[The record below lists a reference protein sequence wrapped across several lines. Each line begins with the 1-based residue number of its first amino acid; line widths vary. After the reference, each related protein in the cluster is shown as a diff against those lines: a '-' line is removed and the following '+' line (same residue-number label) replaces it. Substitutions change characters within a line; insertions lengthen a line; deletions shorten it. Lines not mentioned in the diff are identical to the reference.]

1 MFVALVFE
9 REAETFDIQNFTT
22 TITVHENQKYHN
34 CLYAT
39 RMRNEYEEVSQK

>member
-22 TITVHENQKYHN
+22 TITVHENQKVPQLPVCNTH
-34 CLYAT
+34 AE
-39 RMRNEYEEVSQK
+39 RV